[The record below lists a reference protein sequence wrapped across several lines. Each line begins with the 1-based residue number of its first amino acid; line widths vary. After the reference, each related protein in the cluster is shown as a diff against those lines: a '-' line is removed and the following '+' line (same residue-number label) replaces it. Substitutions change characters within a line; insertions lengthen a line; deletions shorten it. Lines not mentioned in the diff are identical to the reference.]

1 MADRFFELDK
11 NSFSRYL
18 GRGLCL
24 LVKISHSQLPQ
35 TYYLINN
42 IKDITID
49 GQLYQAYPFDVILPS
64 QTEQSGT
71 KITLSNINNTISKE
85 LVAIVD
91 SNENVIVQLYI
102 ANIEDNANEK
112 INKGSFELTEIAITN
127 EVVTGTINIRNCLDI
142 NLGSIRYNKQLFPNL
157 YL

>member
-24 LVKISHSQLPQ
+24 LVEISHSELPQ

-42 IKDITID
+42 TVDVTID
-49 GQLYQAYPFDVILPS
+49 SQVYQAYPFDVILPS

-71 KITLSNINNTISKE
+71 KITLSNVNNTISNE
-85 LVAIVD
+85 LAAIVN
-91 SNENVIVQLYI
+91 SNESVIITIYI
-102 ANIEDNANEK
+102 ANIENNANEK
-112 INKGSFELTEIAITN
+112 INKGIFELTEIAVTN
-127 EVVTGTINIRNCLDI
+127 EVVTGTINIKNCLDI
-142 NLGSIRYNKQLFPNL
+142 NLGSIRYNKQNFPNL
-157 YL
+157 FL

>member
-24 LVKISHSQLPQ
+24 LVEISHSQLPQ

-42 IKDITID
+42 IVDVTID
-49 GQLYQAYPFDVILPS
+49 GQVYQAYPFDVILPS

-85 LVAIVD
+85 LAAIV
-91 SNENVIVQLYI
+91 SNNENVIVQLYI

-112 INKGSFELTEIAITN
+112 INKGGFELTEIAITN

-157 YL
+157 FL

>member
-24 LVKISHSQLPQ
+24 LVEISHSQLPQ

-85 LVAIVD
+85 LAAIVD

-157 YL
+157 FL

>member
-24 LVKISHSQLPQ
+24 LVEISHSQLPQ

-42 IKDITID
+42 IKDVTID

-85 LVAIVD
+85 LAAIVS

-102 ANIEDNANEK
+102 ANIEDSANEK

-142 NLGSIRYNKQLFPNL
+142 NLGSIRYNKQLFHNL

>member
-11 NSFSRYL
+11 NSFSRFL

-24 LVKISHSQLPQ
+24 LVEISHSQLPQ

-42 IKDITID
+42 IKDVTID

-85 LVAIVD
+85 LAAIVS
-91 SNENVIVQLYI
+91 SNENVIIQLYI
-102 ANIEDNANEK
+102 ANIEDNASEK

-142 NLGSIRYNKQLFPNL
+142 NLGSIRYNKQNFPNL
-157 YL
+157 FL

>member
-24 LVKISHSQLPQ
+24 LVEISHSQLPQ

-42 IKDITID
+42 IVDVTID

-85 LVAIVD
+85 LAAIVS

-157 YL
+157 FL

>member
-24 LVKISHSQLPQ
+24 LVEISHSQLPQ

>member
-18 GRGLCL
+18 GRSVCL
-24 LVKISHSQLPQ
+24 LVEISHPELSQ

-42 IKDITID
+42 IVDKTIE
-49 GQLYQAYPFDVILPS
+49 GQLYQAYPFDIILPS

-71 KITLSNINNTISKE
+71 KITLSNINNIISKE
-85 LVAIVD
+85 IVD
-91 SNENVIVQLYI
+91 IVNSNENVIVQLYI
-102 ANIEDNANEK
+102 ANIEDNDSEK
-112 INKGSFELTEIAITN
+112 IDKGSFELTEIAITN
-127 EVVTGTINIRNCLDI
+127 EVVTGTINIRNCFDI

-157 YL
+157 FL

>member
-24 LVKISHSQLPQ
+24 LVEISHSQLPQ

-42 IKDITID
+42 IKDVNID
-49 GQLYQAYPFDVILPS
+49 GQVYHAYPFDVILPS

-85 LVAIVD
+85 LAAIVD

-102 ANIEDNANEK
+102 ANIEDNANE
-112 INKGSFELTEIAITN
+112 ILEI
-127 EVVTGTINIRNCLDI
+127 V
-142 NLGSIRYNKQLFPNL
+142 
-157 YL
+157 

>member
-24 LVKISHSQLPQ
+24 LVEISHSQLPQ

-42 IKDITID
+42 IKDVTID

-71 KITLSNINNTISKE
+71 KITLSNVNNTISKE

-102 ANIEDNANEK
+102 ANIEDNASEK

-157 YL
+157 FL

>member
-24 LVKISHSQLPQ
+24 LVEISHSQLPQ
-35 TYYLINN
+35 KYYLINN
-42 IKDITID
+42 IKDVTID
-49 GQLYQAYPFDVILPS
+49 GQVYQAYPFDVILPS

-85 LVAIVD
+85 LAAIVS

>member
-157 YL
+157 FL

>member
-24 LVKISHSQLPQ
+24 LVEISHSQLPQ

-42 IKDITID
+42 IKDVTID

-85 LVAIVD
+85 LAAIVS

>member
-24 LVKISHSQLPQ
+24 LVEISHSQLPQ

-85 LVAIVD
+85 LAAIVS

-157 YL
+157 FL

>member
-24 LVKISHSQLPQ
+24 LVEISHSQLPQ

-42 IKDITID
+42 IKDVTID

-85 LVAIVD
+85 LAAIVS

-102 ANIEDNANEK
+102 ANIEDNASEK

-142 NLGSIRYNKQLFPNL
+142 NLGSIRYNKQNFPNL
-157 YL
+157 FL